1 MYKINILWGIFM
13 INYKPVDLPD
23 RTVTVR
29 TKSGTYVYL
38 TQRVEYSSKLKC
50 SRPKRIAIG
59 KLNEEGMLIPNQN
72 YFDLYGKPVELDV
85 PGERA
90 DSISCGPF
98 VVVDSIARKTQ
109 LMDVLESVFPE
120 QWEKILDLATY
131 MMMTENNVMQ
141 YFEDYGY
148 RHALFN
154 ESNFTDS
161 TIGRLFDNM
170 SIKDMDLFIRAWVKM
185 HADKDIYIS
194 YDSTNMNCVAGN
206 LELAEYGHA
215 KDNPDLPQVNMSLGY
230 NQTGN
235 KPLFYSLYPGSIID
249 NTECEKMVERA
260 KYYECENMGF
270 ILDRGYF
277 SIKNIRYF
285 ERNGYDYILVTKGNA
300 GFVQEAVEECQAILR
315 NGYTNYIEEHE
326 LYGMTLEKDLFGTGK
341 TEYVHVYY
349 DGIQAEKEKIIIN
362 GRYKKMDEIMEEKVQ
377 RKTQR
382 KEDVKAYEGYYK
394 VRFDDNGYLLAYQ
407 RKEKKIKEMV
417 NKVGYFVIITSK
429 KMDAAEALSIYRDRD
444 AVEKTFR
451 MEKSYLGFDVF
462 RVHDTEKLESK
473 VFISFVALILRNEIY
488 QALKPMYKKNRKDN
502 TVPKVIREYERLGIT
517 KLSDNKYHVRYS
529 LTSRQKKILGAVG
542 ITEKDYM
549 DKVNKIVQAL
559 NES

>member
-1 MYKINILWGIFM
+1 M
-13 INYKPVDLPD
+13 INYKPVDLPE

-38 TQRVEYSSKLKC
+38 TQSVEYSSKLKC

-72 YFDLYGKPVELDV
+72 YFALYGKPVELDV
-85 PGERA
+85 PGGRA

-131 MMMTENNVMQ
+131 MMMTENNIMQ

-148 RHALFN
+148 HHALFN
-154 ESNFTDS
+154 ENNFTDS

-285 ERNGYDYILVTKGNA
+285 ERNGYDYILMTKGNA

-407 RKEKKIKEMV
+407 RKEKKIKKMV
-417 NKVGYFVIITSK
+417 NKVGYFVIVTSK

-542 ITEKDYM
+542 VTEKGYM

>member
-1 MYKINILWGIFM
+1 MYKIYILWGIFM

-85 PGERA
+85 PGGRA

-285 ERNGYDYILVTKGNA
+285 ERNGYDYILMTKGNA

-444 AVEKTFR
+444 TVEKTFR

-542 ITEKDYM
+542 VTEKDYM
-549 DKVNKIVQAL
+549 DKVNKIVQAI

>member
-1 MYKINILWGIFM
+1 M

-38 TQRVEYSSKLKC
+38 TQSVEYSSKLKC

-148 RHALFN
+148 HHALFN

-170 SIKDMDLFIRAWVKM
+170 NIKDMDLFIRAWVKM
-185 HADKDIYIS
+185 QADKDIYIS

-285 ERNGYDYILVTKGNA
+285 ERNGYDYILMTKGNA

-382 KEDVKAYEGYYK
+382 KEDVKDYEGYYK

-417 NKVGYFVIITSK
+417 NKVGYFVIVTSK

-462 RVHDTEKLESK
+462 IVHDTEKLESK

-542 ITEKDYM
+542 VTEKDYM
-549 DKVNKIVQAL
+549 DKVNKIVQSL

>member
-1 MYKINILWGIFM
+1 MYKIYILWGIFM

-285 ERNGYDYILVTKGNA
+285 ERNGYDYILMTKGNA

-542 ITEKDYM
+542 VTEKDYM
-549 DKVNKIVQAL
+549 DKVNIK
-559 NES
+559 

>member
-1 MYKINILWGIFM
+1 M

-285 ERNGYDYILVTKGNA
+285 ERNGYDYILMTKGNA

-417 NKVGYFVIITSK
+417 NKVGYFVIVTSK
-429 KMDAAEALSIYRDRD
+429 KMDAAEALNIYRDRD

-549 DKVNKIVQAL
+549 DKINKIVQAL

>member
-1 MYKINILWGIFM
+1 M

-38 TQRVEYSSKLKC
+38 TQSVEYSSKLKC

-59 KLNEEGMLIPNQN
+59 KLNEKGMLIPNQN

-85 PGERA
+85 PGGRA

-148 RHALFN
+148 HHALFN

-185 HADKDIYIS
+185 HADRDIYIS

-285 ERNGYDYILVTKGNA
+285 ERNGYDYILMTKGNA

-549 DKVNKIVQAL
+549 DKINKIVQAL

>member
-1 MYKINILWGIFM
+1 M

-38 TQRVEYSSKLKC
+38 TQSVEYSSKLKC

-72 YFDLYGKPVELDV
+72 YFGLYGKPVELDV
-85 PGERA
+85 PGGRA

-148 RHALFN
+148 HHALFN

-260 KYYECENMGF
+260 KYYECENIGF

-277 SIKNIRYF
+277 SKKNIRYF
-285 ERNGYDYILVTKGNA
+285 ERNGYDYILMTKGNA
-300 GFVQEAVEECQAILR
+300 RFVQEAVEECQAILR

-417 NKVGYFVIITSK
+417 NKVGYFVIVTSK

-462 RVHDTEKLESK
+462 RVHNTEKLESK

-542 ITEKDYM
+542 VTEKDYM

>member
-1 MYKINILWGIFM
+1 M

-38 TQRVEYSSKLKC
+38 TQSVEYYSKLKC

-148 RHALFN
+148 HHALFN

-170 SIKDMDLFIRAWVKM
+170 NIKDMDLFIRAWVIM

-285 ERNGYDYILVTKGNA
+285 ERNGYDYILMTKGNA
-300 GFVQEAVEECQAILR
+300 RFVQEAVEECQAILR

-377 RKTQR
+377 KKTQR

-417 NKVGYFVIITSK
+417 NKVGYFVIVTSK

-517 KLSDNKYHVRYS
+517 KLSDNKYHIRYS

-542 ITEKDYM
+542 VTEKDYM

-559 NES
+559 NKS

>member
-1 MYKINILWGIFM
+1 MYKIYILWGIFM

-72 YFDLYGKPVELDV
+72 YFDLYGKPVELDA

-148 RHALFN
+148 HHALFS

-170 SIKDMDLFIRAWVKM
+170 NIKDMDLFIRAWVKM

-285 ERNGYDYILVTKGNA
+285 ERNGYDYILMTKGNA
-300 GFVQEAVEECQAILR
+300 GFVQEAVEECQAVLR

-341 TEYVHVYY
+341 TEH
-349 DGIQAEKEKIIIN
+349 D
-362 GRYKKMDEIMEEKVQ
+362 R
-377 RKTQR
+377 
-382 KEDVKAYEGYYK
+382 
-394 VRFDDNGYLLAYQ
+394 LL
-407 RKEKKIKEMV
+407 
-417 NKVGYFVIITSK
+417 NS
-429 KMDAAEALSIYRDRD
+429 
-444 AVEKTFR
+444 
-451 MEKSYLGFDVF
+451 
-462 RVHDTEKLESK
+462 SK
-473 VFISFVALILRNEIY
+473 VN
-488 QALKPMYKKNRKDN
+488 
-502 TVPKVIREYERLGIT
+502 
-517 KLSDNKYHVRYS
+517 
-529 LTSRQKKILGAVG
+529 
-542 ITEKDYM
+542 
-549 DKVNKIVQAL
+549 
-559 NES
+559 

>member
-1 MYKINILWGIFM
+1 M
-13 INYKPVDLPD
+13 IDYKPVDLPE

-59 KLNEEGMLIPNQN
+59 KLNEKGMLIPNQN

-90 DSISCGPF
+90 DTVSCGPF
-98 VVVDSIARKTQ
+98 VVVDAIARKTQ
-109 LMDVLESVFPE
+109 LMDVLESVFSE

-148 RHALFN
+148 HHALFN

-170 SIKDMDLFIRAWVKM
+170 NIKDMDLFIRAWGKKQ
-185 HADKDIYIS
+185 ADKDIYIS

-285 ERNGYDYILVTKGNA
+285 EKNGYDYILMTKGNA
-300 GFVQEAVEECQAILR
+300 RFVQEAVEECQAILR
-315 NGYTNYIEEHE
+315 NGYTNYIDEHE

-349 DGIQAEKEKIIIN
+349 DGIQAEKDKIIIN
-362 GRYKKMDEIMEEKVQ
+362 GRYKKMDEIMEGKVQ

-382 KEDVKAYEGYYK
+382 KEDVKTYEGYYK
-394 VRFDDNGYLLAYQ
+394 VKFDDNGYLFAYQ

-417 NKVGYFVIITSK
+417 NKVGYFVIVTSK

-473 VFISFVALILRNEIY
+473 VFISFVALIIRNEIY
-488 QALKPMYKKNRKDN
+488 QALKPMYKKNRKEN

-542 ITEKDYM
+542 VTEKDYM
-549 DKVNKIVQAL
+549 DKVNKIVQVL

>member
-1 MYKINILWGIFM
+1 M
-13 INYKPVDLPD
+13 IHYKPVDLPE

-38 TQRVEYSSKLKC
+38 TQKVEYSSKLKC

-59 KLNEEGMLIPNQN
+59 KLNEKGMLIPNQN

-90 DSISCGPF
+90 DTVSCGPF
-98 VVVDSIARKTQ
+98 VVVDAIARKTQ
-109 LMDVLESVFPE
+109 LLDVLESVFPE
-120 QWEKILDLATY
+120 QWDKILDLATY

-148 RHALFN
+148 HHALFN

-170 SIKDMDLFIRAWVKM
+170 NIKDMDLFIRAWVKM

-285 ERNGYDYILVTKGNA
+285 EKTD
-300 GFVQEAVEECQAILR
+300 
-315 NGYTNYIEEHE
+315 
-326 LYGMTLEKDLFGTGK
+326 MTT
-341 TEYVHVYY
+341 Y
-349 DGIQAEKEKIIIN
+349 
-362 GRYKKMDEIMEEKVQ
+362 
-377 RKTQR
+377 
-382 KEDVKAYEGYYK
+382 
-394 VRFDDNGYLLAYQ
+394 
-407 RKEKKIKEMV
+407 
-417 NKVGYFVIITSK
+417 
-429 KMDAAEALSIYRDRD
+429 
-444 AVEKTFR
+444 
-451 MEKSYLGFDVF
+451 
-462 RVHDTEKLESK
+462 
-473 VFISFVALILRNEIY
+473 
-488 QALKPMYKKNRKDN
+488 
-502 TVPKVIREYERLGIT
+502 
-517 KLSDNKYHVRYS
+517 
-529 LTSRQKKILGAVG
+529 
-542 ITEKDYM
+542 
-549 DKVNKIVQAL
+549 
-559 NES
+559 

>member
-1 MYKINILWGIFM
+1 M

-38 TQRVEYSSKLKC
+38 TQSVEYSSKLKC

-148 RHALFN
+148 HHALFN

-170 SIKDMDLFIRAWVKM
+170 NIKDMDLFIRAWVKM
-185 HADKDIYIS
+185 QADKDIYIS

-285 ERNGYDYILVTKGNA
+285 ERNGYDYILMTKGNA

-417 NKVGYFVIITSK
+417 NKVGYFVIVTSK

-542 ITEKDYM
+542 VTEKDYM
-549 DKVNKIVQAL
+549 DKVNKIVQSL

>member
-1 MYKINILWGIFM
+1 M

-23 RTVTVR
+23 RTVKVR

-38 TQRVEYSSKLKC
+38 TQSVEYSSKLKC

-85 PGERA
+85 PGGRA

-141 YFEDYGY
+141 YFEDYGCH
-148 RHALFN
+148 HALFN

-170 SIKDMDLFIRAWVKM
+170 NIKDMDLFIRAWVKM

-285 ERNGYDYILVTKGNA
+285 ERNGYDYILMTKGNA

-417 NKVGYFVIITSK
+417 NKVGYFVIVTSK

-542 ITEKDYM
+542 VTEKDYM

>member
-1 MYKINILWGIFM
+1 M

-59 KLNEEGMLIPNQN
+59 KLNEDGMLIPNQN

-90 DSISCGPF
+90 DTVSCGPF
-98 VVVDSIARKTQ
+98 VVVDAIARKTQ

-120 QWEKILDLATY
+120 QWEKILDLAAY

-148 RHALFN
+148 HHALFN
-154 ESNFTDS
+154 DCNFTDS

-215 KDNPDLPQVNMSLGY
+215 KDNSDLPQINMSLGY

-285 ERNGYDYILVTKGNA
+285 ERNGYDYILMTKGNA
-300 GFVQEAVEECQAILR
+300 GFVQEAVEECQTILR

-417 NKVGYFVIITSK
+417 NKVGYFVIVTSK

-462 RVHDTEKLESK
+462 RVHNTEKLESK
-473 VFISFVALILRNEIY
+473 VFVSFVALIIRNEIY
-488 QALKPMYKKNRKDN
+488 QALKPMYKKNRKEN

-542 ITEKDYM
+542 VTEKDYM
-549 DKVNKIVQAL
+549 DKINKIVQAL

>member
-1 MYKINILWGIFM
+1 M

-38 TQRVEYSSKLKC
+38 TQSVEYSSKLKC

-59 KLNEEGMLIPNQN
+59 KLNEKGMLIPNQN

-85 PGERA
+85 PGGRA

-148 RHALFN
+148 HHALFN

-215 KDNPDLPQVNMSLGY
+215 KDNPDMPQVNMSLGY

-260 KYYECENMGF
+260 KYYECENIGF

-277 SIKNIRYF
+277 SKKNIRYF
-285 ERNGYDYILVTKGNA
+285 ERNGYDYILMTKGNA

-549 DKVNKIVQAL
+549 DKINKIVQAL

>member
-1 MYKINILWGIFM
+1 M

-285 ERNGYDYILVTKGNA
+285 ERNEYDYILMTKGNA

-417 NKVGYFVIITSK
+417 NKVGYFVIVTSK

-462 RVHDTEKLESK
+462 RVHNTEKLESK
-473 VFISFVALILRNEIY
+473 VFVSFVALIIRNEIY
-488 QALKPMYKKNRKDN
+488 QALKPMYKKNRKEN

-542 ITEKDYM
+542 VTEKDYM
-549 DKVNKIVQAL
+549 DKVNKIVQAI

>member
-1 MYKINILWGIFM
+1 
-13 INYKPVDLPD
+13 
-23 RTVTVR
+23 
-29 TKSGTYVYL
+29 
-38 TQRVEYSSKLKC
+38 
-50 SRPKRIAIG
+50 
-59 KLNEEGMLIPNQN
+59 
-72 YFDLYGKPVELDV
+72 
-85 PGERA
+85 
-90 DSISCGPF
+90 
-98 VVVDSIARKTQ
+98 
-109 LMDVLESVFPE
+109 MDVLESVFSE

-148 RHALFN
+148 HHALFN

-170 SIKDMDLFIRAWVKM
+170 NIKDMDLFIRAWVKM

-285 ERNGYDYILVTKGNA
+285 EKNGYDYILMTKGNA
-300 GFVQEAVEECQAILR
+300 RFVQEAVEECQAILR

-326 LYGMTLEKDLFGTGK
+326 LYGMTLEKNLFGTGK

-349 DGIQAEKEKIIIN
+349 DGIQVEKDKIIIN

-394 VRFDDNGYLLAYQ
+394 VKFDDNGYLFAYQ

-417 NKVGYFVIITSK
+417 NKVGYFVIVTSK

-473 VFISFVALILRNEIY
+473 VFISFVALIIRNEIY
-488 QALKPMYKKNRKDN
+488 QALKPMYKKNRKEN

-542 ITEKDYM
+542 VTEKDYM

>member
-1 MYKINILWGIFM
+1 M
-13 INYKPVDLPD
+13 INFKPVDLPE

-215 KDNPDLPQVNMSLGY
+215 KDNPDLPQINMSLGY

-285 ERNGYDYILVTKGNA
+285 ERNGYDYILMTKGNA

-417 NKVGYFVIITSK
+417 NKVGYFVIVTSK

-462 RVHDTEKLESK
+462 RVHNTEKLESK
-473 VFISFVALILRNEIY
+473 VFVSFVALIIRNEIY
-488 QALKPMYKKNRKDN
+488 QALKPMYKKNRKEN

-542 ITEKDYM
+542 VTEKDYM

>member
-1 MYKINILWGIFM
+1 M

-38 TQRVEYSSKLKC
+38 TQSVEYSSKLKC

-59 KLNEEGMLIPNQN
+59 KLNEKGMLIPNQN

-85 PGERA
+85 PGGRA

-148 RHALFN
+148 HHALFN

-260 KYYECENMGF
+260 KYYECENIGF

-277 SIKNIRYF
+277 SKKNIRYF
-285 ERNGYDYILVTKGNA
+285 ERNGYDYILMTKGNA

-549 DKVNKIVQAL
+549 DKINKIVQAL

>member
-1 MYKINILWGIFM
+1 M

-38 TQRVEYSSKLKC
+38 TQSVEYSSKLKC

-148 RHALFN
+148 HHALFN

-170 SIKDMDLFIRAWVKM
+170 NIKDMDLFIRAWVIM

-285 ERNGYDYILVTKGNA
+285 ERNGYDYILMTKGNA
-300 GFVQEAVEECQAILR
+300 RFVQEAVEECQAILR

-377 RKTQR
+377 KKTQR

-417 NKVGYFVIITSK
+417 NKVGYFVIVTSK

-542 ITEKDYM
+542 VTEKDYM

-559 NES
+559 NKS

>member
-1 MYKINILWGIFM
+1 MYKIYILWGIFM

>member
-1 MYKINILWGIFM
+1 M
-13 INYKPVDLPD
+13 INFKPVDLPE

-90 DSISCGPF
+90 DSVSCGPF
-98 VVVDSIARKTQ
+98 VVVDAITRKTQ

-148 RHALFN
+148 HHALFN

-161 TIGRLFDNM
+161 AIGRLFDNM

-260 KYYECENMGF
+260 KYYECGNIGF

-277 SIKNIRYF
+277 SKKNIRYF
-285 ERNGYDYILVTKGNA
+285 ERNGYDYILMTKGNA

-407 RKEKKIKEMV
+407 RKEKKIKEMI
-417 NKVGYFVIITSK
+417 NKVGYFVIVTSK
-429 KMDAAEALSIYRDRD
+429 KMDAAEAVSIYRDRD

-473 VFISFVALILRNEIY
+473 VFISFVALIIRNEIY
-488 QALKPMYKKNRKDN
+488 QALKPMYKKNRKEN

-542 ITEKDYM
+542 VTEKDYM

>member
-1 MYKINILWGIFM
+1 MYKIYILWGIFM

-38 TQRVEYSSKLKC
+38 TQSVEYSSKLKC

-85 PGERA
+85 PGGRA

-148 RHALFN
+148 CHALFN
-154 ESNFTDS
+154 ESNFTDC

-285 ERNGYDYILVTKGNA
+285 ERNGYDYILMTKGNA
-300 GFVQEAVEECQAILR
+300 RFVQEAVEECQAILR

-349 DGIQAEKEKIIIN
+349 DGIQAEKDKIIIN

-417 NKVGYFVIITSK
+417 NKVGYFVIVTSK
-429 KMDAAEALSIYRDRD
+429 KMDASEALSIYRDRD

-529 LTSRQKKILGAVG
+529 LTSRQKKTLGAVG
-542 ITEKDYM
+542 VTEKDYM
-549 DKVNKIVQAL
+549 DKVNKIVQAI

>member
-1 MYKINILWGIFM
+1 M

-148 RHALFN
+148 RHVLFN

-285 ERNGYDYILVTKGNA
+285 ERNGYDYILMTKGNA

-444 AVEKTFR
+444 TVEKTFR

-542 ITEKDYM
+542 VTEKDYM

>member
-1 MYKINILWGIFM
+1 MYKIYILWGIFM

-285 ERNGYDYILVTKGNA
+285 ERNGYDYILMTKGNA

-444 AVEKTFR
+444 TVEKTFR

-542 ITEKDYM
+542 VTEKDYM
-549 DKVNKIVQAL
+549 DKVNKIVQAI

>member
-1 MYKINILWGIFM
+1 MYKIYILWGIFM

-285 ERNGYDYILVTKGNA
+285 ERNGYDYILMTKGNA

-377 RKTQR
+377 RKAQR

-444 AVEKTFR
+444 TVEKTFR

-542 ITEKDYM
+542 VTEKDYM